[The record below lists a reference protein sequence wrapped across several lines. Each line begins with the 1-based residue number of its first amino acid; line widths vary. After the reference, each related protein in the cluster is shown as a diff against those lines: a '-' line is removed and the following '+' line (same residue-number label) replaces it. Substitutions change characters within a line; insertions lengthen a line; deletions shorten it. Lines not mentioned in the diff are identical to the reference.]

1 MIETDTYLSI
11 EGPALGIYK
20 DKGSKFNAYV
30 FPIQNEGSF
39 KDQLQL
45 IKAQEANARHHCW
58 AFILGEQGEYSKS
71 NDDGEPGNTAGAPIL
86 RSLLKSKTTHV
97 GCVVARYFGGTKLG
111 VPGLIAAYG
120 GSAEEAVKNAI
131 ITKHVI
137 REKLELTFEYPHI
150 SFVERVIKFHDI
162 DVIKREQKEN
172 VIYHLL
178 VRRSKLKKVIEH
190 VQENYNVTIRSV

>member
-1 MIETDTYLSI
+1 MIKI
-11 EGPALGIYK
+11 RIYTRKQK
-20 DKGSKFNAYV
+20 DLKKAYKLLRNSGYAYFN
-30 FPIQNEGSF
+30 
-39 KDQLQL
+39 
-45 IKAQEANARHHCW
+45 
-58 AFILGEQGEYSKS
+58 SKS

-86 RSLLKSKTTHV
+86 RSLLKSKITHV

-137 REKLELTFEYPHI
+137 REKLELTLEYPHI

-190 VQENYNVTIRSV
+190 VQENYHVTIRSV

>member
-45 IKAQEANARHHCW
+45 IKTQEANARHHCW

-86 RSLLKSKTTHV
+86 RSLLKSKITNV

-120 GSAEEAVKNAI
+120 GSAEEAVKNAF

-137 REKLELTFEYPHI
+137 RETLELTFEYPHI

-172 VIYHLL
+172 VNDHLL

-190 VQENYNVTIRSV
+190 VQENYHVTIRSV

>member
-11 EGPALGIYK
+11 EAPALGIYK

-45 IKAQEANARHHCW
+45 IKSEEVNARHHCW
-58 AFILGEQGEYSKS
+58 AFILGEQGEFSKS

-86 RSLLKSKTTHV
+86 RSLLKSKLTNV

-111 VPGLIAAYG
+111 VSGLIAAYG
-120 GSAEEAVKNAI
+120 GSAEEAVKNGV
-131 ITKHVI
+131 ITKHII
-137 REKLELTFEYPHI
+137 RERLELTFEYSQI
-150 SFVERVIKFHDI
+150 AFVERVIKFHDI
-162 DVIKREQKEN
+162 DVVKREQKEKVN
-172 VIYHLL
+172 YHLL
-178 VRRSKLKKVIEH
+178 VRRSKLNKVIEH
-190 VQENYNVTIRSV
+190 VQENHRIAIRLA

>member
-45 IKAQEANARHHCW
+45 IKTQEANARHHCW

-86 RSLLKSKTTHV
+86 RSLLKSKITNV

-111 VPGLIAAYG
+111 VSGLIAAYG
-120 GSAEEAVKNAI
+120 GSAQEAVKNAI

-137 REKLELTFEYPHI
+137 RETLELTFEYPHI

-162 DVIKREQKEN
+162 DVIKR
-172 VIYHLL
+172 
-178 VRRSKLKKVIEH
+178 
-190 VQENYNVTIRSV
+190 

>member
-45 IKAQEANARHHCW
+45 IKAQEANARHNCW

-86 RSLLKSKTTHV
+86 RSLLKSKITHV

-111 VPGLIAAYG
+111 LSGLIAAYG
-120 GSAEEAVKNAI
+120 GSAEEAVKNGV
-131 ITKHVI
+131 ITKHII
-137 REKLELTFEYPHI
+137 RERLELTFEYSQI
-150 SFVERVIKFHDI
+150 AFVERVIKFHDI
-162 DVIKREQKEN
+162 DVVKREQKEKVN
-172 VIYHLL
+172 YHLL
-178 VRRSKLKKVIEH
+178 VRRSKLNKVIEH
-190 VQENYNVTIRSV
+190 VQENHRIAIRLA

>member
-1 MIETDTYLSI
+1 
-11 EGPALGIYK
+11 
-20 DKGSKFNAYV
+20 
-30 FPIQNEGSF
+30 
-39 KDQLQL
+39 
-45 IKAQEANARHHCW
+45 
-58 AFILGEQGEYSKS
+58 
-71 NDDGEPGNTAGAPIL
+71 
-86 RSLLKSKTTHV
+86 
-97 GCVVARYFGGTKLG
+97 LG

-137 REKLELTFEYPHI
+137 RETLELTFEYPHI

-172 VIYHLL
+172 VNYHLL

-190 VQENYNVTIRSV
+190 VQENYHVTIRSV